1 MNVKSGYGKSP
12 AVGINNVQFITLYNG
27 GSLSIQATN
36 SHYMCI
42 LLMSKDGDW
51 TDAAPECTWNSGGTS
66 IICKYGDKYTYSQ
79 GLEPTFTPASQSEKT
94 TLKVQACGAS
104 SLYDTH
110 GEVLTFNVY
119 TPVMK
124 NAHCIPNKPLTVRL
138 PLMEYGSDNINH
150 FGAKKTNTFIETDT
164 VDAAGTNIPAHPIFN
179 QSCTSYYNLPNPPS
193 AAGWAGQLALAGH
206 SIYYILYMDYIL
218 YKE

>member
-1 MNVKSGYGKSP
+1 MYIKKMMVIMTTIPCLLLFLLLIQQVHFSISASP
-12 AVGINNVQFITLYNG
+12 GDLYINGVVYNTNADITLYNG

-110 GEVLTFNVY
+110 GETRE
-119 TPVMK
+119 K
-124 NAHCIPNKPLTVRL
+124 N
-138 PLMEYGSDNINH
+138 EYES
-150 FGAKKTNTFIETDT
+150 K
-164 VDAAGTNIPAHPIFN
+164 
-179 QSCTSYYNLPNPPS
+179 
-193 AAGWAGQLALAGH
+193 
-206 SIYYILYMDYIL
+206 
-218 YKE
+218 